1 MTNLIPWI
9 FLVPFFGFLISGT
22 LGRKMPATV
31 VGGISSLAVLIS
43 FVMTLVLFMQ
53 IDHDPTPIK
62 YYWYNWLTLGEISL
76 DIGFLVDRLSVW
88 MMMIITGIG
97 FLIHVYSIGYMQKD
111 AGVGRFF
118 SYLNLFIFFMLLLV
132 MGDSYLTL
140 FAGWEGVGLCSYLLI
155 GFWYKNT
162 HFGYAGR
169 KAFVM
174 NRIGDLAFLLG
185 MYLIW
190 QYTGSL
196 EFNTVFEKIGGIAPG
211 ILTAIALLLFI
222 GATGKSAQLPL
233 FTWLP
238 DAMAGPTPVSALIHA
253 ATMVT
258 AGIYMVVRSNVIYL
272 NSEVASQ
279 FILIVA
285 VLTSLIAGM
294 IALQQN
300 DIKKVLA
307 YSTVSQLGLMF
318 VALGVGAYTA
328 AFFHLT
334 THAFFKAL
342 LFLGSGSVIHAMGGE
357 QDIRRMGGLR
367 KFLPQTN
374 LTFLLG
380 SLAIIGFPLLA
391 GFFSKD
397 EILAAS
403 FDYGPIVWVFGVL
416 ISVFT
421 AAYMFRMYFL
431 TFYGEFRG
439 TADQK
444 HHLHESPASMTLPLW
459 ILAIL
464 SVIGGLINI
473 PALFGGGQ
481 FLHHW
486 LDPVLKGEEHVMGL
500 SHSTEW
506 TLMIVTTVI
515 ILSVLFWA
523 YRTFVSGRQVPVEDD
538 KLRGWK
544 TVLANKFYIDDFYDN
559 AVAGPVMDSSRIADR
574 NVEKGLIDRIA
585 EGIGAGVKALAD
597 TLRRTQDGNLEKYL
611 LGMVIGAIV
620 LLVFG
625 YMF

>member
-1 MTNLIPWI
+1 MTNMIPWI
-9 FLVPFFGFLISGT
+9 FMIPFLGFLFSGIF
-22 LGRKMPATV
+22 GRKLPAGI
-31 VGGISSLAVLIS
+31 VGWISSIAVLIP
-43 FVMTLVLFMQ
+43 FILTVILFMQ
-53 IDHDPTPIK
+53 IQHDSTPIK
-62 YYWYNWLTLGEISL
+62 YFWYNWITLNEISIN
-76 DIGFLVDRLSVW
+76 IGFLVDRLSVW

-97 FLIHVYSIGYMQKD
+97 FLIHVYSIGYMHND
-111 AGVGRFF
+111 PGVARFF

-155 GFWYKNT
+155 GFWFKNK

-190 QYTGSL
+190 QHTGSL
-196 EFNTVFEKIGGIAPG
+196 DFSTVFDKIGNIAPG
-211 ILTAIALLLFI
+211 VLTTIAILLFI

-258 AGIYMVVRSNVIYL
+258 AGIYMIVRSNVIYL
-272 NSEVASQ
+272 NSELASQ
-279 FILIVA
+279 VILVVA
-285 VLTSLIAGM
+285 VLTSLIAGL

-342 LFLGSGSVIHAMGGE
+342 LFLGSGSVIHAMSGE

-367 KFLPQTN
+367 KYLPQTN
-374 LTFLLG
+374 ITFLLG

-403 FDYGPIVWVFGVL
+403 FDYGPVVWIFGVI
-416 ISVFT
+416 ISICT

-439 TADQK
+439 TEEQK
-444 HHLHESPASMTLPLW
+444 HHLHESPATMTLPLW
-459 ILAIL
+459 ILAIG
-464 SVIGGLINI
+464 SVIGGIINI
-473 PALFGGGQ
+473 PALFGGNQ

-486 LDPVLKGEEHVMGL
+486 LDPVLKGGEHVMNL
-500 SHSTEW
+500 SHNTEW
-506 TLMIVTTVI
+506 TLMIVTSVI
-515 ILSVLFWA
+515 VLSILYWA
-523 YRTFVSGRQVPVEDD
+523 YRTFVVSKQVPVEDE
-538 KLRGWK
+538 KLKGWK
-544 TVLANKFYIDDFYDN
+544 TVLANKFYIDDLYEN
-559 AVAGPVMDSSRIADR
+559 TVAGPVVSSSKIAD
-574 NVEKGLIDRIA
+574 NHVEKGLIDRIA
-585 EGIGAGVKALAD
+585 EGIGSGITALAD

-611 LGMVIGAIV
+611 MGMVIGAIA
-620 LLVFG
+620 LLAFG
-625 YMF
+625 YLF